1 MAHTDSSHRKYPR
14 IRWPRVRGLA
24 LAAACVAAI
33 GVAGAPAANASGGLT
48 GVYTGKAVHDPFSF
62 APDLPP
68 YETTF
73 VLRMI
78 DGQLSGIYAEARL
91 ECPEVSI
98 TDLRVARLGMR
109 RMPALSPTNG
119 FTLRAN
125 GVIVRGH
132 VGRNRAAGTIHA
144 SKGDCE
150 SPDITWT
157 AARRR

>member
-1 MAHTDSSHRKYPR
+1 MAHTDSSHPNHPR
-14 IRWPRVRGLA
+14 IRRRRMRGLA

-33 GVAGAPAANASGGLT
+33 GVAGAPAANAGGGLT

-68 YETTF
+68 YKTTF
-73 VLRMI
+73 VLRVI
-78 DGQLSGIYAEARL
+78 DGHLSGIYAEARL

-98 TDLRVARLGMR
+98 IDLRVARLGTR
-109 RMPALSPTNG
+109 HMPALSATNG
-119 FTLRAN
+119 FTLRRN
-125 GVIVRGH
+125 GVTVRGH
-132 VGRNRAAGTIHA
+132 VGRQRATGTIHA

-157 AARRR
+157 APRRR